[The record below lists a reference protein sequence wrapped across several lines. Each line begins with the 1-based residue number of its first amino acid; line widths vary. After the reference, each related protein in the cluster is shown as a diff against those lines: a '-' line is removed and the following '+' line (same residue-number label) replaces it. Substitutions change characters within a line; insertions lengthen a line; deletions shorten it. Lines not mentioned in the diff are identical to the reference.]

1 MAKIERVSI
10 NFKLPQPLV
19 EALKTKAKEQ
29 ETTATDLVIKGLH
42 HILSLSTSS
51 TDNSTDN
58 VLHEIITRIEALETK
73 PAIDSNSKDNSRDN
87 HLYPLADSTESQR
100 LSKMEQKLEVVARR
114 LELLEIAIASG
125 KYNSNSKPRRQS
137 YPYQQSS
144 VELQAIPIENLA
156 PRLGLTPS
164 YLADQKDKLSTKEF
178 ISWSRNRDPR
188 SIGWEFSIEDGL
200 YHPIS
205 P

>member
-1 MAKIERVSI
+1 MVKIERVSI

-19 EALKTKAKEQ
+19 EALKARAREQ

-42 HILSLSTSS
+42 YVLASS
-51 TDNSTDN
+51 ITGIDNSTDN

-73 PAIDSNSKDNSRDN
+73 QAVDSNGIDNRLHS
-87 HLYPLADSTESQR
+87 LADSPEPQR
-100 LSKMEQKLEVVARR
+100 VSKLEQKLEVVARR
-114 LELLEIAIASG
+114 LEILEIAIASG
-125 KYNSNSKPRRQS
+125 RYSGNSKPRKQS
-137 YPYQQSS
+137 YPYQQQS
-144 VELQAIPIENLA
+144 VELQAMPLENLA

-188 SIGWEFSIEDGL
+188 SIGWQFSPQNAL
-200 YHPIS
+200 YHPV
-205 P
+205 PQ